1 MQANSSIIWPVST
14 TKVAKVYNVCGSHK
28 GMYFYL
34 KSSCFL
40 LNSMSFCLVIV
51 APNVGGGCKG
61 EAILDLPHMYLL
73 TFVLSLI
80 LFHSGQFKS

>member
-1 MQANSSIIWPVST
+1 MRLTQRHVFLSKI
-14 TKVAKVYNVCGSHK
+14 
-28 GMYFYL
+28 L
-34 KSSCFL
+34 LFL

-80 LFHSGQFKS
+80 FFHSGQFKS

>member
-1 MQANSSIIWPVST
+1 MRLTQRHVFLSKI
-14 TKVAKVYNVCGSHK
+14 
-28 GMYFYL
+28 L
-34 KSSCFL
+34 LFL
-40 LNSMSFCLVIV
+40 LISMSFCFVIV
-51 APNVGGGCKG
+51 APNVGGG